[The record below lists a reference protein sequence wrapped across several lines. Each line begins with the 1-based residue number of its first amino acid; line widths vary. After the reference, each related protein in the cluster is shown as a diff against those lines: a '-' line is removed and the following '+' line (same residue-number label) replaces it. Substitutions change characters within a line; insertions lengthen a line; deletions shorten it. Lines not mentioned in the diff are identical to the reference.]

1 VSEKASE
8 NRDSN
13 SIIVELGKE
22 RSTEI
27 AAVGGKGASLGRL
40 VKAGFPVPSGF
51 VVATDAYAA
60 FIKANDLDA
69 KISNI
74 LEGIDYS
81 KPEKVEEETARIRDA
96 IVGSPVPDDLADQI
110 VSAYEKLG
118 DAPYVAV
125 RSSGTAEDLAGASF
139 AGQYDTYLDIRG
151 ADVLLDAVRRCWGS
165 MWTARVTAYR
175 EDKGFGQSDIGI
187 AVVVQTMVAPDVAG
201 VMFVGNPLNAM
212 VSEIVINASWGLGEA
227 VVSGI
232 VTPDEFVVSRNTLAV
247 RRKRLGGKELRIFR
261 NEETGSGTVEEP
273 VPEDLQ
279 KQYTISDDQAGELAE
294 LGNRVNTYHDG
305 LPQDTEW
312 AMKDGKF
319 YLLQSRPITGVLF
332 TWEED
337 LDLWPDQPED
347 GEDVIWSRG
356 WADEIWTGA
365 ITPLMWSIRGM
376 MGPGVLSPD
385 YAMLGID
392 GIGEM
397 RLWKYHQ
404 GVMYSNTKF
413 DIQIAELCLPPEL
426 RRPLLN
432 YLHPS
437 QMEDAMSRPF
447 DLWRC
452 LKVFAGIEINNPNVS
467 GHRVMKTFFDFAHAA
482 ATDREVYEMHVEM
495 ANAVIP
501 SQETLRAMSIE
512 EIKEKIQTEA
522 IDVVEAW
529 SGTGGWNNF
538 YVYGPMYM
546 SFLEGIIEHWYDG
559 DKPLTIEDFVVG
571 LPDRTQEF
579 SDHYDV
585 WKLADTIRRSEK
597 LSALIE
603 AFEGPAFFEEL
614 ENHEEGRVW
623 LEQYQNLIRTQGWRG
638 HADRDFYHNR
648 RMEDPWVDYNALRLL
663 ATSGDLDDP
672 AGHHEKL
679 RLEREAVNAALIDN
693 LSQQPFGEIKVT
705 IVNFLMDFIRTL
717 IVARDFSRPLQG
729 DAGTFK
735 EKLLLAELGRRAL
748 EKGLLEDEEDFYF
761 LTYPELT
768 GLIEGTEPKPLAKAK
783 IAGRRP
789 GFFGFLTHEDDPPM
803 FLKGNDPLELH
814 PPTDEEG
821 VLKGVGTSAG
831 TTTGRARIVPKLEDI
846 GRLEK
851 GDILVCHGTDPG
863 WSSAF
868 NIVNGVIAQTGGLTA
883 HFSCLSRE
891 YGMPAI
897 YLPDALKYIED
908 GTMIEMNGRT
918 GEIRLAAE

>member
-1 VSEKASE
+1 MSSKTSA
-8 NRDSN
+8 NIDN
-13 SIIVELGKE
+13 SGIIVELGE
-22 RSTEI
+22 DRSTEI
-27 AAVGGKGASLGRL
+27 AVVGGKGASLGRL
-40 VKAGFPVPSGF
+40 VKADFPVPSGF
-51 VVATDAYAA
+51 VVATDAYAE
-60 FIKANDLDA
+60 FIRANDLDS
-69 KISNI
+69 KINNI
-74 LEGIDYS
+74 LVGIDYS
-81 KPEKVEEETARIRDA
+81 KPEKVEEETAKIRDA
-96 IVGSPVPDDLADQI
+96 IVGCPVTDALADQI
-110 VSAYEKLG
+110 LSAYEKLG
-118 DAPYVAV
+118 DKPYVAV

-151 ADVLLDAVRRCWGS
+151 ADALLDAVLRCWGS

-175 EDKGFGQSDIGI
+175 QDKGFGQSDLGI
-187 AVVVQTMVAPDVAG
+187 AVVVQTMVEPDVAG
-201 VMFVGNPLNAM
+201 VMFVGNPLNAL

-232 VTPDEFVVSRNTLAV
+232 VTPDEFVVSRDTLKIK
-247 RRKRLGGKELRIFR
+247 RKRLGGKELRIFR
-261 NEETGSGTVEEP
+261 NEATGNGTDEEP

-279 KQYTISDDQAGELAE
+279 KQYTLSDDQAGELAE
-294 LGNRVNTYHDG
+294 LGKRVNAYHDG

-319 YLLQSRPITGVLF
+319 FLLQSRPITGVLF

-337 LDLWPDQPED
+337 LDLWPDLPED
-347 GEDVIWSRG
+347 DEDIIWSRG
-356 WADEIWTGA
+356 PADEYWTGA
-365 ITPLMWSIRGM
+365 ITPLMWSIRGT
-376 MGPGVLSPD
+376 MGPRVLTPD
-385 YAMLGID
+385 YKLFNIGD
-392 GIGEM
+392 IGEM
-397 RLWKYHQ
+397 RLWKFHQ
-404 GVMYSNTKF
+404 GTMYTNTNV
-413 DIQIAELCLPPEL
+413 DIQIAEYCLPQDL

-432 YLHPS
+432 VIHPS
-437 QMEDAMSRPF
+437 QLEEAMSRPF

-452 LKVFAGIEINNPNVS
+452 LKMFAGIEINKPEVS
-467 GHRVMKTFFDFAHAA
+467 GHRVMKTFYDFAHAA
-482 ATDREVYEMHVEM
+482 ATSQEVYEMHVEM
-495 ANAVIP
+495 ANDVIP

-512 EIKEKIQTEA
+512 EIKEKVQTEA
-522 IDVVEAW
+522 IDIMDAW
-529 SGTGGWNNF
+529 AGTGGWNNF
-538 YVYGPMYM
+538 YLYGPIYM

-559 DKPLTIEDFVVG
+559 EKPLTIEDFVVG

-585 WKLADTIRRSEK
+585 WKLADAIQRSEK
-597 LSALIE
+597 ISALIE

-623 LEQYQNLIRTQGWRG
+623 LQQYQEKLIRGQGWRG

-648 RMEDPWVDYNALRLL
+648 RCEDPWVDYNALRLL
-663 ATSGDLDDP
+663 VTSGDLEDP
-672 AGHHEKL
+672 AEHHEKL
-679 RLEREAVNAALIDN
+679 RIEREAVDAALIDN
-693 LSQQPFGEIKVT
+693 LSKQPFGEVKVT
-705 IVNFLMDFIRTL
+705 IVNFLLDFINTML
-717 IVARDFSRPLQG
+717 VARDFSRPLQG
-729 DAGTFK
+729 DAGTYK

-748 EKGLLEDEEDFYF
+748 KKGLLEDEEDFYF
-761 LTYPELT
+761 LTFQEIT
-768 GLIEGTEPKPLAKAK
+768 GLLEGTEPPALAKAK

-803 FLKGNDPLELH
+803 FLKGNDPLELY

-831 TTTGRARIVPKLEDI
+831 TATGRARVVPKLEDI

-851 GDILVCHGTDPG
+851 GDILICHGTDPG

-868 NIVNGVIAQTGGLTA
+868 NIVSGVIAQTGGLTA

-897 YLPDALKYIED
+897 YLPNALKYIED

-918 GEIRLAAE
+918 GEIRTV